1 METMFGWRH
10 QGRRYALCA
19 RCAGAFRGDGSDGT
33 RLEAE
38 AVCDRCGARA
48 VGTEPLAV
56 GTAVAMRWIVGYDAP
71 TDTEQIAWYAGV
83 VREVQPVAG
92 DPANWRY
99 RVHCPEAYPPGSAG
113 AGDPDATVTTYH
125 TAGTLL
131 VAGWEGQ

>member
-19 RCAGAFRGDGSDGT
+19 RCAGAFRGDGT
-33 RLEAE
+33 RPEAE

-48 VGTEPLAV
+48 MGTEPLAV
-56 GTAVAMRWIVGYDAP
+56 GTAVAMRWIVGYHAE
-71 TDTEQIAWYAGV
+71 TDTAMYRWEEGTI
-83 VREVQPVAG
+83 REVHPVAG

-99 RVHCPEAYPPGSAG
+99 RVHCPEAYPLGSAG